1 VITRRTF
8 STAADLEAT
17 MPHHSGT
24 RLDRLNVAI
33 VSLQSEARRLER
45 LGFETPLA
53 ECRRQLR
60 YCEFVRALFTLEP
73 LPIAV
78 GVLRARDAR

>member
-1 VITRRTF
+1 MMTSRTF
-8 STAADLEAT
+8 STAADLHAT
-17 MPHHSGT
+17 MPQHSGT

-45 LGFETPLA
+45 LGLETPLT

-73 LPIAV
+73 LPLAV
-78 GVLRARDAR
+78 DVLRSKDAR